1 MSSSFSRVRFIM
13 VQPSHPGNVGA
24 AARAIKTMGFHDLCL
39 VAPRFSNIVELPEAQ
54 SLASGATDVLAGAT
68 IVPTLAQALEPVTLS
83 FALSARARFLGPPPC
98 DIREAAT
105 LSCAHLQQT
114 PGQVAIVLGTERSG
128 LTNEDT
134 ALCQHI
140 CHIPANPQYSSLNV
154 AQALQLAAWELRYA
168 LARQEDIPLLPD
180 NGGQPDAGGGPATST
195 EIQALMIHWEQAIT
209 AVGFLNPAHPKKLMP
224 RMRHMFTRS
233 GLSHDEV
240 DMLRGLCTAMI
251 KAAEKP

>member
-1 MSSSFSRVRFIM
+1 M
-13 VQPSHPGNVGA
+13 
-24 AARAIKTMGFHDLCL
+24 
-39 VAPRFSNIVELPEAQ
+39 
-54 SLASGATDVLAGAT
+54 
-68 IVPTLAQALEPVTLS
+68 
-83 FALSARARFLGPPPC
+83 
-98 DIREAAT
+98 
-105 LSCAHLQQT
+105 
-114 PGQVAIVLGTERSG
+114 
-128 LTNEDT
+128 
-134 ALCQHI
+134 
-140 CHIPANPQYSSLNV
+140 

-180 NGGQPDAGGGPATST
+180 NGGQPDAGGSPATST